1 MSLNL
6 KTPPK
11 RYETLFTDGMLRRAF
26 SEACAIGNTEASE
39 HERMQIVGHV
49 IPEHADQKYFND
61 VLKRKMTFVTG
72 RGKVH
77 GDLYDITC
85 LGIG

>member
-1 MSLNL
+1 
-6 KTPPK
+6 
-11 RYETLFTDGMLRRAF
+11 
-26 SEACAIGNTEASE
+26 
-39 HERMQIVGHV
+39 MQIVGHV